1 MSNDNKNISVDDVLK
16 ELSTNGSHDE
26 QHNSSDSATNE
37 KVSLEDLEKKRL
49 DAISQ
54 GELSDFSINY
64 STYTNRPNKVIEN
77 PKTENP
83 YFDKGVVKINSRPD
97 RKEPT
102 NSKSKSRGNSHSKR
116 HDNDMSG
123 EEYNQMSER
132 IKMAKAK
139 KDLEINE
146 LNAKYHVTTIPQE
159 TVKSATLKEVDEL
172 LSQTNRQPSTVQEQN
187 TIESATTTQ
196 DTQKSTN
203 SSAER
208 SKSKK
213 TPLFNFSK
221 KKTIK
226 DTTTLKDTDNTSSS
240 ETLEP
245 TPKTDAVTTEAY
257 NTDSTKTTKPK
268 KKSVFNFKSKAKTL
282 EDSTLVETSENTK
295 SEKPKKEPKEKN
307 KGSILQ
313 RIINYYT
320 IPVDEDEEYTSTNT
334 KIEMEQVTKPQKV
347 EAIEEPTPKAE
358 VPQEPTPKAEVPQEP
373 TPKVEVPQEPTP
385 KVEVPQE
392 PIPKVEVPQEP
403 TPKVEVP
410 QEPTPKVE
418 VPQEPTPQVE
428 ATEEPTPQVEATEEP
443 KKKETFKEFIVD
455 LFTTKDKAP
464 TKKKE
469 TFKERMIE
477 FFTVE
482 DEEEEFEESSNVAP
496 DDSEVSIKK
505 DTIATTETIKEDFKE
520 NILERVPSI
529 NDIIESSTETPKAE
543 ETPNV
548 NEQSTETPKAEET
561 PNVNEQSA
569 ETPKR
574 LSLFRRIQEFFLAE
588 ENTNDA
594 SSETT
599 STASTISVTDDRTET
614 IEGLSDDKLITKE
627 LTKQNIEDAT
637 IQDEHAFEETVS
649 ESIDVPVDTEP
660 TYEHFWQDPDLNVI
674 DRIKLNVHNATERH
688 RNRKR
693 SGEIHIEIKST
704 TDTGIKLYHSVS
716 KQLLAEQHMEKVRE
730 EFKEQVKN
738 GEYDNFSMDD
748 DRVTEEEP
756 TFNSNSVNDFNSYD
770 DKSKILDYFTN
781 MGNGLLLRTII
792 TTMLAVM
799 SVYIALANDLGL
811 PIFDTVNAETS
822 ASGYLI
828 VQGVLGLVTMLV
840 SIKAIFSGIVNI
852 FKNRADCD
860 SFASIGIVSAFISD
874 ILILLT
880 AQNLIEEKVINVY
893 MPVAIV
899 GVLFNIVGK
908 TLIVKRGEHNFKYIS
923 KKKDK
928 YGLFCMQDDYDAE
941 KITHGLVEDYPIT
954 AYSRKS
960 KFTKDFLKY
969 TYSYDMADRFSKYA
983 IPVIGVV
990 SLIVSII
997 ASIVYNSSF
1006 EMLIPVGVFSIFSML
1021 VSFCS
1026 CYGISISINHMLY
1039 LISKKYARREGAMLG
1054 YQAVED
1060 FYDTNSVVLDANS
1073 IFPKG
1078 SVSLNSMKL
1087 FSGCP
1092 IDEALIYAMSLAKS
1106 TNSILTSLLL
1116 PMAFGDDDMIKP
1128 VENCSYEDGL
1138 GVCGWIENKRILMGN
1153 RELMEAHNIEG
1164 LPTKSE
1170 ELSMLGKDMEC
1181 VYISISGNLALM
1193 LVVSITANKKVMY
1206 DLQNFE
1212 DHGIAMA
1219 VVSQDFLVSVNKISR
1234 LFDISEDSIKI
1245 VSYNVYKETKEYFS
1259 NKDTC
1264 STSIVTGGDMGILMN
1279 MLLNTKRVHFR
1290 AMVGNILFA
1299 VSCIVGIIIGISFIT
1314 MGAFRELTSTM
1325 LLVYNL
1331 ICSVIVLLLTK
1342 LKKL

>member
-97 RKEPT
+97 RKEPA

-334 KIEMEQVTKPQKV
+334 KIEMEQVTKHQKV
-347 EAIEEPTPKAE
+347 EAIE
-358 VPQEPTPKAEVPQEP
+358 EPTPKAEVPQEP

-385 KVEVPQE
+385 QVEV
-392 PIPKVEVPQEP
+392 
-403 TPKVEVP
+403 
-410 QEPTPKVE
+410 
-418 VPQEPTPQVE
+418 
-428 ATEEPTPQVEATEEP
+428 TEEP

-455 LFTTKDKAP
+455 LFTTKDKASA
-464 TKKKE
+464 KKKE

-496 DDSEVSIKK
+496 NDSEVSIKK

-543 ETPNV
+543 ETPNIIEQSAETPKAEETSNVNEQSAETPKAEETSNV
-548 NEQSTETPKAEET
+548 NEQSTETPKAEETPKVNEQSAETPKAEET

-599 STASTISVTDDRTET
+599 STASTISATDDRTET

-756 TFNSNSVNDFNSYD
+756 TFNSDSVNDFNSYD

-1006 EMLIPVGVFSIFSML
+1006 EMLIPVGIFSIFSML

>member
-26 QHNSSDSATNE
+26 QHNSSDIDSTSATNE

-77 PKTENP
+77 PKAESP

-97 RKEPT
+97 RKEPI
-102 NSKSKSRGNSHSKR
+102 NSKSKSRGSSHSKR

-132 IKMAKAK
+132 IRMAKAK
-139 KDLEINE
+139 KDLEINQ
-146 LNAKYHVTTIPQE
+146 LNAKYHVTAIPQE

-172 LSQTNRQPSTVQEQN
+172 LSQTNRQPSTVQEQS
-187 TIESATTTQ
+187 TVESATTQ
-196 DTQKSTN
+196 EAQKSV
-203 SSAER
+203 SSSTER
-208 SKSKK
+208 SKLKK

-221 KKTIK
+221 KKTAK
-226 DTTTLKDTDNTSSS
+226 DTAPLKETDNTNSS

-245 TPKTDAVTTEAY
+245 APKTDVVTTEVH
-257 NTDSTKTTKPK
+257 NTDNTKTAKPK
-268 KKSVFNFKSKAKTL
+268 KKPVFSLRSKAKTL
-282 EDSTLVETSENTK
+282 EDSSLVETSKDTK
-295 SEKPKKEPKEKN
+295 SEKPKKEPKGKS

-320 IPVDEDEEYTSTNT
+320 IPVDEDEEYTTTNT
-334 KIEMEQVTKPQKV
+334 KIEMEQVTKSQRV
-347 EAIEEPTPKAE
+347 ETIEEPTP
-358 VPQEPTPKAEVPQEP
+358 Q
-373 TPKVEVPQEPTP
+373 
-385 KVEVPQE
+385 
-392 PIPKVEVPQEP
+392 
-403 TPKVEVP
+403 
-410 QEPTPKVE
+410 VE

-428 ATEEPTPQVEATEEP
+428 VPQEPTSQVEVSQEPTPQVEATDEP
-443 KKKETFKEFIVD
+443 KKKETVKEFIVD

-464 TKKKE
+464 AKKKE

-482 DEEEEFEESSNVAP
+482 DEEEEFEESSNVTP
-496 DDSEVSIKK
+496 NDSEVSIKK
-505 DTIATTETIKEDFKE
+505 DTVATTETIKEDFKE

-529 NDIIESSTETPKAE
+529 NDIIESSTEAPKLEDTPNTVEQSAEAPKSE
-543 ETPNV
+543 ETPNTV
-548 NEQSTETPKAEET
+548 
-561 PNVNEQSA
+561 EQSA
-569 ETPKR
+569 EAPKSEDTPNDVGQSAEAPKK

-594 SSETT
+594 PNETT
-599 STASTISVTDDRTET
+599 STASNVLATDDRTET
-614 IEGLSDDKLITKE
+614 IEGLSDDRLITKE

-716 KQLLAEQHMEKVRE
+716 KQLLAEERMEKVRE

-738 GEYDNFSMDD
+738 GEYDDFSMDD
-748 DRVTEEEP
+748 DRVAEDEP

-770 DKSKILDYFTN
+770 DKSKILEYFTN

-792 TTMLAVM
+792 TTMLAIM

-1006 EMLIPVGVFSIFSML
+1006 EMLIPVGIFSIFSML

-1245 VSYNVYKETKEYFS
+1245 VSYNVYNETKEYFGD
-1259 NKDTC
+1259 KDTC

-1331 ICSVIVLLLTK
+1331 ICSVIVLILTK
-1342 LKKL
+1342 LKRL

>member
-257 NTDSTKTTKPK
+257 NTDSTKTAKPK

-358 VPQEPTPKAEVPQEP
+358 VPQEPTPKA
-373 TPKVEVPQEPTP
+373 
-385 KVEVPQE
+385 
-392 PIPKVEVPQEP
+392 
-403 TPKVEVP
+403 EVP

-548 NEQSTETPKAEET
+548 NEQS
-561 PNVNEQSA
+561 A

-588 ENTNDA
+588 ENTNDT